1 VSTTHTGL
9 RDATLSQLRGLLQV
23 AEAVRAGNELEPA
36 LEAIASAISA
46 TLGYKAVVINLYRPA
61 WDDFEVVVVLGN
73 EESRALLMGERSC
86 LEDWSGLLH
95 ERFCRHGSY
104 LVPAGEYDWASDGM
118 ASYHPEIAP
127 VDDPDAWHADDA
139 LMVPLCAGTGA
150 LLGIVSLDEPVTG
163 RRPSDFELEILGA
176 VAAHAALAVEHAQE
190 AADARRHRA
199 AVEHLLLVSSQL
211 TGRHSAKDMLE
222 SVCAGVREAL
232 GFQKVIVFLVEGE
245 ERMLAP
251 QATVGSAG
259 DEPASFPPFPAAA
272 MADLLEGPFERHGC
286 LLVPAEEATRR
297 TPAVMHGIY
306 TSVCNGCGPLAWNHH
321 WLVVPLQDRD
331 GVLTGLLWVDDP
343 EDRLLPT
350 DERLKA
356 LRAFANQAASAIEST
371 RQLERMRHLAEH
383 DALTGLRN
391 RRDFEL
397 RIEAG
402 VGALGSDRR
411 LSLLVCDLDHFKR
424 INDALGHEAGDEAL
438 RRFAEILSSCA
449 PAGEVPTRL
458 GGEEFALALPGIG
471 EVDALAVAEHLRLL
485 VRGEFAD
492 FPGHISVSVG
502 VASVGQDA
510 PDAAGLVR
518 AANRAL
524 YAAKR
529 LGRDRCVVHHLQTLE
544 MLDSMRDPDGGA
556 GEQLA
561 AAMLLAET
569 LDLRDVAT
577 ARHSQTVGRYS
588 EQIARE
594 LGFSAPRVERL
605 RAAGILHDIGKL
617 GIADLI
623 LHKPGPLDA
632 QEWLEIKRHPELGA
646 RILEHANLRDIG
658 AWVLAHH
665 ERLDGGG
672 YPHGLGG
679 EEIPVEARILAVADA
694 YEAMTADRP
703 YRRALGV
710 AAAREQL
717 RSGAGTQF
725 DSGVVGAFLRLLE
738 RSEPS
743 FEALL
748 PAVAASTRS
757 PRTSGSRSERAPSG
771 RRASPSGR

>member
-1 VSTTHTGL
+1 VSGTHTGL
-9 RDATLSQLRGLLQV
+9 RDATLNQLRGLLQV
-23 AEAVRAGNELEPA
+23 AEAVRTDDELEPV
-36 LEAIASAISA
+36 LEAISVAVSA
-46 TLGYKAVVINLYRPA
+46 TLGYRAVVINLYRPA

-73 EESRALLMGERSC
+73 EESRALLMGQRSRM
-86 LEDWSGLLH
+86 EDWTGLLH

-104 LVPAGEYDWASDGM
+104 LVCAGEYDWASDSM
-118 ASYHPEIAP
+118 ASYHPEIEL
-127 VDDPDAWHADDA
+127 VDDPDAWHPDDA
-139 LMVPLCAGTGA
+139 LIVPLHASTGA
-150 LLGIVSLDEPVTG
+150 LLGIVSLDEPITG

-199 AVEHLLLVSSQL
+199 AIEHLLLVSSQL
-211 TGRHSAKDMLE
+211 TGRHSAQDMLE
-222 SVCAGVREAL
+222 SVCSGVRDAL
-232 GFQKVIVFLVEGE
+232 GFQKAVVFLVEEDAG
-245 ERMLAP
+245 LLVP
-251 QATVGSAG
+251 QAAAGFTG
-259 DEPASFPPFPAAA
+259 DELSGFPAFPCTAI
-272 MADLLEGPFERHGC
+272 ADLLDGPFGRHGC
-286 LLVPAEEATRR
+286 LLIPAEEATRR
-297 TPAVMHGIY
+297 TPAVMHGLY
-306 TSVCNGCGPLAWNHH
+306 SSVCNGRGPLAWSHH
-321 WLVVPLQDRD
+321 WLVVPLHDRD
-331 GVLTGLLWVDDP
+331 GALTGLLWVDDP

-350 DERLKA
+350 DERLQA
-356 LRAFANQAASAIEST
+356 LRAFANQATSAIEST
-371 RQLERMRHLAEH
+371 HQLDRMRHLAEH

-391 RRDFEL
+391 RRDFET
-397 RIEAG
+397 RIEAR
-402 VGALGSDRR
+402 VEELGTDRR

-438 RRFAEILSSCA
+438 RRFAGLMSACA
-449 PAGEVPTRL
+449 LAGEVPTRL

-471 EVDALAVAEHLRLL
+471 EADALAVAEHLRLL

-617 GIADLI
+617 GIADLV

-665 ERLDGGG
+665 ERVDAGG
-672 YPHGLGG
+672 YPQGIGG
-679 EEIPVEARILAVADA
+679 EEIAIEARILAVADA

-703 YRRALGV
+703 YRRALGPG
-710 AAAREQL
+710 AAREEL

-725 DSGVVGAFLRLLE
+725 DASVVGAFLRVLE

-743 FEALL
+743 FQAVI
-748 PAVAASTRS
+748 PAAPVR
-757 PRTSGSRSERAPSG
+757 RAPSA